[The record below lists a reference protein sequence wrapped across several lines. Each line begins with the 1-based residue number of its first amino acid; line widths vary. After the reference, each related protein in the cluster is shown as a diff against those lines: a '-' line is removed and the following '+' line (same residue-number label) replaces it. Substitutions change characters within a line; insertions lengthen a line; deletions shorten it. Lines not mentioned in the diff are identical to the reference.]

1 MMFGP
6 RIMISPSEAI
16 FTSQPGIGGPT
27 VPIRARPGGL
37 TVAPPLVSVS
47 P

>member
-1 MMFGP
+1 M
-6 RIMISPSEAI
+6 RISPSEAI

-27 VPIRARPGGL
+27 VPIRTVPGGF
-37 TVAPPLVSVS
+37 TVAAAEVSVS